1 MTVNEEDED
10 DREELC
16 LSCSEKLTN
25 LQKISIWNSQ
35 PGSFIRND
43 CERKD
48 IHSIATMNKPF
59 GRGFIS
65 TAGASPA
72 APPVMPPPT
81 RSPPLLLVKR
91 TGGAGGLSSSLDM
104 VSSALFQI

>member
-1 MTVNEEDED
+1 M
-10 DREELC
+10 
-16 LSCSEKLTN
+16 
-25 LQKISIWNSQ
+25 
-35 PGSFIRND
+35 ND
-43 CERKD
+43 
-48 IHSIATMNKPF
+48 ATMNKPF

-65 TAGASPA
+65 TAGASPE

-104 VSSALFQI
+104 VSSGLFSDLMKRTWNTYESMNNDTNKDKNIYTGV